1 VREYTADGMAS
12 DSAAVTRQLELE
24 AAERPRVVAAGVGA
38 GVLLL
43 GGALYGVVGLKQPRV
58 GIVQGLAPALKG
70 IADPHVDPRT
80 AEIVFS
86 AHHAARIIT
95 SACISAIGIAAISI
109 VLLYLYS
116 AVKARRP
123 QLSDILRV
131 TVIAGPIAVAVAGA
145 ATAIIF
151 ASNARHFIHGTSRT
165 RQAVDHVGGSAGV
178 QVFQYVGLIG
188 ALALGF
194 TFIMLGLNG
203 MRVGLLT
210 RFMGVL
216 AIISGVLFVIPVI
229 GSGLPVVQA
238 FWLIALA
245 VVLSG
250 RSPAGLPKAWETGTA
265 VPWPTQQQQ
274 REARLRARS
283 GTVEDAPPEP
293 AAPPVSNG
301 GGAKRKRKRR

>member
-1 VREYTADGMAS
+1 MAS

-24 AAERPRVVAAGVGA
+24 AAERPRAVAAGVGA

-43 GGALYGVVGLKQPRV
+43 GGALYGVVGLHQPRV
-58 GIVQGLAPALKG
+58 GVVQGLAPALTG
-70 IADPHVDPRT
+70 MPDPRVDPRT
-80 AEIVFS
+80 AEIIFS
-86 AHHAARIIT
+86 AHHAARIIA

-123 QLSDILRV
+123 ELPNILRSLA
-131 TVIAGPIAVAVAGA
+131 IAAPMAVAVAGV

-151 ASNARHFIHGTSRT
+151 SINARHFVHGVSRT

-178 QVFQYVGLIG
+178 QIMQYVGLVG

-216 AIISGVLFVIPVI
+216 GIISGVLFVIPII

-238 FWLIALA
+238 FWLIAFGLT
-245 VVLSG
+245 LSG
-250 RSPAGLPKAWETGTA
+250 RSPAGLPPAWETGTA

-274 REARLRARS
+274 REARLKARS
-283 GTVEDAPPEP
+283 GTAEEVPPEP
-293 AAPPVSNG
+293 AAPPATNG
-301 GGAKRKRKRR
+301 GTRRKRKRR

>member
-1 VREYTADGMAS
+1 MAT
-12 DSAAVTRQLELE
+12 DRAAVTRQLELE

-58 GIVQGLAPALKG
+58 GVVQGLAHALKG
-70 IADPHVDPRT
+70 IPDPRVDPRS
-80 AEIVFS
+80 AEIIFS

-95 SACISAIGIAAISI
+95 SACVSAIGIAAIAI

-116 AVKARRP
+116 AVNARRP
-123 QLSDILRV
+123 ELPDFLRV
-131 TVIAGPIAVAVAGA
+131 TAVAGPIAVALAGVATSIVFA
-145 ATAIIF
+145 A
-151 ASNARHFIHGTSRT
+151 NARHFLHGTSRT

-178 QVFQYVGLIG
+178 QVFQYIGLVG

-194 TFIMLGLNG
+194 TFILLGLNA

-216 AIISGVLFVIPVI
+216 AIISGVLFVIPII

-245 VVLSG
+245 FVLSG

-265 VPWPTQQQQ
+265 VPWPTQQEL

-283 GTVEDAPPEP
+283 GTVEEAPPEP
-293 AAPPVSNG
+293 APPPAANG
-301 GGAKRKRKRR
+301 RSRRKRKRR

>member
-1 VREYTADGMAS
+1 MREYTADGMAT
-12 DSAAVTRQLELE
+12 DSAAVRRQLELE

-43 GGALYGVVGLKQPRV
+43 GGALYGVVGLHQPRV
-58 GIVQGLAPALKG
+58 GVVQGLAPALTG
-70 IADPHVDPRT
+70 TPDPRFDPRS
-80 AEIVFS
+80 AEIIFS
-86 AHHAARIIT
+86 AHHAAKIIT
-95 SACISAIGIAAISI
+95 SACISAIGIAAMSI

-116 AVKARRP
+116 AIKARRP
-123 QLSDILRV
+123 ELPEILR
-131 TVIAGPIAVAVAGA
+131 TLAIAGPIAVAAAGA

-151 ASNARHFIHGTSRT
+151 SSNARHFLHGTSRT

-178 QVFQYVGLIG
+178 QIFQYIGLAG

-194 TFIMLGLNG
+194 TMIMVGLNG

-216 AIISGVLFVIPVI
+216 AIISGVLFVIPII
-229 GSGLPVVQA
+229 GAGLPVVQA

-265 VPWPTQQQQ
+265 VPWPTQQEL

-293 AAPPVSNG
+293 SAPPARNG
-301 GGAKRKRKRR
+301 GSRRKRKRR

>member
-1 VREYTADGMAS
+1 
-12 DSAAVTRQLELE
+12 
-24 AAERPRVVAAGVGA
+24 
-38 GVLLL
+38 
-43 GGALYGVVGLKQPRV
+43 
-58 GIVQGLAPALKG
+58 VQGLAPALKG
-70 IADPHVDPRT
+70 IADPHVDPRS

-86 AHHAARIIT
+86 AHHAAKIIT

-123 QLSDILRV
+123 QVPDIARV
-131 TVIAGPIAVAVAGA
+131 LAIAGPVAVAVAGA

-151 ASNARHFIHGTSRT
+151 SSNARHFIHGASRT

-178 QVFQYVGLIG
+178 QVFQYIGLVG

-194 TFIMLGLNG
+194 TFITLGLNA

-216 AIISGVLFVIPVI
+216 AIISGVLFVIPII

-245 VVLSG
+245 VTLSG
-250 RSPAGLPKAWETGTA
+250 RSPAGLPPAWEAGTA

-274 REARLRARS
+274 REARMRARS
-283 GTVEDAPPEP
+283 GTVEEAPPEP

-301 GGAKRKRKRR
+301 GARRKRKRR

>member
-1 VREYTADGMAS
+1 MAT
-12 DSAAVTRQLELE
+12 DSAALTRQLELE
-24 AAERPRVVAAGVGA
+24 ASERPRAVAAGVAA

-43 GGALYGVVGLKQPRV
+43 GGALYGVVGLSQPRV
-58 GIVQGLAPALKG
+58 GVVQGLAPALRG
-70 IADPHVDPRT
+70 IPDPRIDPRT

-86 AHHAARIIT
+86 SHHAARIVT
-95 SACISAIGIAAISI
+95 SAIVSAIGIAAISI

-123 QLSDILRV
+123 QLPDILRRLAV
-131 TVIAGPIAVAVAGA
+131 GGPVAVAVAGA

-151 ASNARHFIHGTSRT
+151 SINARHFVHGASRT
-165 RQAVDHVGGSAGV
+165 RHAVDQVGGSAGV
-178 QVFQYVGLIG
+178 QIMQYVGLVG

-194 TFIMLGLNG
+194 TFILLGLNA

-216 AIISGVLFVIPVI
+216 AMISGILFVIPII

-245 VVLSG
+245 VTLSG
-250 RSPAGLPKAWETGTA
+250 RSPAGLPPAWAAGVA
-265 VPWPTQQQQ
+265 VPWPTQQEQ

-283 GTVEDAPPEP
+283 GAAEEAVPEP
-293 AAPPVSNG
+293 AAPPPSNG
-301 GGAKRKRKRR
+301 GSQRRKRKRR

>member
-1 VREYTADGMAS
+1 MAT
-12 DSAAVTRQLELE
+12 DRAAVTRQLELE
-24 AAERPRVVAAGVGA
+24 ASERPRAVAAGVAAGA
-38 GVLLL
+38 LLL
-43 GGALYGVVGLKQPRV
+43 GGALYGVVGLTQPRV
-58 GIVQGLAPALKG
+58 GVVQGLAPALKG

-86 AHHAARIIT
+86 SHHAARIIT
-95 SACISAIGIAAISI
+95 SACVSAIGIAAMSI

-123 QLSDILRV
+123 QLPDILRR
-131 TVIAGPIAVAVAGA
+131 TAIAGPVAVAIAGA

-151 ASNARHFIHGTSRT
+151 SINARHFVHGASRT
-165 RQAVDHVGGSAGV
+165 RQTVDHVGGSAGV
-178 QVFQYVGLIG
+178 QIMQYVGLAG

-194 TFIMLGLNG
+194 TFILLGLNG

-216 AIISGVLFVIPVI
+216 GMISGVLFVIPII

-245 VVLSG
+245 VILAG
-250 RSPAGLPKAWETGTA
+250 RSPTGLPPAWAAGTA
-265 VPWPTQQQQ
+265 VPWPTQQEV

-283 GTVEDAPPEP
+283 GTVEDAVPEP
-293 AAPPVSNG
+293 AAPPATNG
-301 GGAKRKRKRR
+301 GSQRRKRKRR